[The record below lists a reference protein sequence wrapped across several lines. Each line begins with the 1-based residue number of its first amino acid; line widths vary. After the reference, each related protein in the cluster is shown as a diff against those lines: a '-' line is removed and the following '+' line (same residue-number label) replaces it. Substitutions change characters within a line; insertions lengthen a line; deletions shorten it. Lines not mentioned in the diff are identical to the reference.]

1 MLGPISEQK
10 LKVWAIMENILKQGK
25 CRAIGVCDF
34 SIIDL
39 YELLIYCK
47 IKPAINQVEFNPYYY
62 RKKLWNFCRYH
73 NIALEAYK

>member
-10 LKVWAIMENILKQGK
+10 IKVWAIMENILKQGK

-39 YELLIYCK
+39 YELLIYLFVFLR
-47 IKPAINQVEFNPYYY
+47 QMEVVVL
-62 RKKLWNFCRYH
+62 R
-73 NIALEAYK
+73 